1 MVAKRLT
8 MKAQLTRSSL
18 VVAAAAILRSEG
30 PSAVTYRHVAE
41 QAKAASSSVGYYF
54 DSIDDL
60 LREAGEF
67 NMRLWAQRA
76 EKAATEAEAL
86 KPEEAHEHLVELLLR
101 ACLPDDL
108 VVPPAHYEQL
118 IKAAQSSIVITAYRQ
133 GRDRLDAAINRI
145 LSHAG
150 VDANP
155 RLIVAVVDGAAV
167 MGISEGYPV
176 RETARTLLAEAL
188 SATESKG
195 VHA

>member
-18 VVAAAAILRSEG
+18 VVSAAAILRSEG

-54 DSIDDL
+54 DSIEDL
-60 LREAGEF
+60 LREAAEF

-86 KPEEAHEHLVELLLR
+86 SQDDARESLVEYLLR
-101 ACLPDDL
+101 ACLPEDF
-108 VVPPAHYEQL
+108 VVAPAHYEQL
-118 IKAAQSSIVITAYRQ
+118 IKAAQSSVVILAYRQ

-145 LSHAG
+145 LEHAG
-150 VDANP
+150 VVANP
-155 RLIVAVVDGAAV
+155 RLIVSVVDGAAV
-167 MGISEGYPV
+167 MGISEGYGV
-176 RETARTLLAEAL
+176 RETARSLLAELIELCKPA
-188 SATESKG
+188 
-195 VHA
+195 

>member
-1 MVAKRLT
+1 MIAKRLT

-30 PSAVTYRHVAE
+30 PTAVTYRHVAE

-86 KPEEAHEHLVELLLR
+86 KPEEAREHLVELLLR

-118 IKAAQSSIVITAYRQ
+118 IKAAQSSVVIMAYRQ

-145 LSHAG
+145 LAHAS
-150 VDANP
+150 VKANP
-155 RLIVAVVDGAAV
+155 RLVVAVVDGAAV
-167 MGISEGYPV
+167 MAISEGYSV
-176 RETARTLLAEAL
+176 RDTARTLLAEAL
-188 SATESKG
+188 APLQE
-195 VHA
+195 

>member
-30 PSAVTYRHVAE
+30 PSGVTYRHVAE

-60 LREAGEF
+60 LREAAEF

-86 KPEEAHEHLVELLLR
+86 SPEEAHENLVDLLLR
-101 ACLPDDL
+101 ACLPEDF

-118 IKAAQSSIVITAYRQ
+118 IKAAQSSVVILAYRQ

-145 LSHAG
+145 LHHAG

-167 MGISEGYPV
+167 MGISEGYSV
-176 RETARTLLAEAL
+176 RDTARNLLTEAL
-188 SATESKG
+188 LQPRR
-195 VHA
+195 VR